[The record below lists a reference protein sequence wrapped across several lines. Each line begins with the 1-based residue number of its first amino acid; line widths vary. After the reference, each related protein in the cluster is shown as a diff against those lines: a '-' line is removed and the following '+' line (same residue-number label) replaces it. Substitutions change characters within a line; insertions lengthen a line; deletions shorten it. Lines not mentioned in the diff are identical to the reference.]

1 MTFRGLHELSLDP
14 KNRVNVPATYRP
26 ALANG
31 LVLRPS
37 VENCIE
43 LWPEDSAEE
52 MEAKT
57 LGELNPF
64 SRDSRRMQRRIFSM
78 SVNGKLDSAGRVL
91 LSRELIESA
100 GLEGKCVIAGAGTL
114 GAAGYAAVQW
124 FRRAPTHPLYAV
136 LVFIAYVPL
145 LFHIGS
151 RMSVLFPIDVP
162 RWMMPENAELYAFR
176 LMSLPLAHALFVLVA
191 ASLPVGHRGRPLRD
205 LLAAAAIMTSERR
218 AGSYWDRR
226 CDDR

>member
-100 GLEGKCVIAGAGTL
+100 GLEGKCVIAGAGTHL
-114 GAAGYAAVQW
+114 EIW
-124 FRRAPTHPLYAV
+124 
-136 LVFIAYVPL
+136 
-145 LFHIGS
+145 S
-151 RMSVLFPIDVP
+151 
-162 RWMMPENAELYAFR
+162 PEEWDSESTENEKKAEELTE
-176 LMSLPLAHALFVLVA
+176 S
-191 ASLPVGHRGRPLRD
+191 
-205 LLAAAAIMTSERR
+205 LAAKHDAARG
-218 AGSYWDRR
+218 AVPGGGA
-226 CDDR
+226 